1 MSFIS
6 GPSETP
12 PNDMLLSMRLAS
24 IFAHEEMQEGV
35 HTSEVQQYLPHRRE
49 SHMLDYM
56 KRSNIIKFLSEN
68 LFVMVQHGSASDV
81 ILEKFENTVSEATNK
96 SLDKD
101 LLAVLRNNGW
111 NGKRFQMSSSVPF
124 DPNALFLALLN
135 LHLRSTDKEHP
146 RKRSSFHIRRMSIM
160 ASSQRSHDSFEDPPN
175 ELEEFENQHENIN
188 EKQFYSDQV
197 KSFCPS
203 ILLTHLRDRPIGEM
217 LSVSSSTFQ
226 GACMLADISGAQQFL
241 R

>member
-1 MSFIS
+1 MSRR
-6 GPSETP
+6 GR
-12 PNDMLLSMRLAS
+12 D
-24 IFAHEEMQEGV
+24 EEMEGGV
-35 HTSEVQQYLPHRRE
+35 YSSEVQQYFPHRRE

-56 KRSNIIKFLSEN
+56 KRANIIKFLSDN
-68 LFVMVQHGSASDV
+68 LFVMVQHGPASDI
-81 ILEKFENTVSEATNK
+81 ILEKFENTVIESTIK

-111 NGKRFQMSSSVPF
+111 NGKKFQMSSSVPF

-146 RKRSSFHIRRMSIM
+146 RKRSSFNFRKVIIVT
-160 ASSQRSHDSFEDPPN
+160 SSQRSHDSFEDPSN
-175 ELEEFENQHENIN
+175 DLEEFDNQYDNMN

-203 ILLTHLRDRPIGEM
+203 ILLTHLRDRPLGEM

-226 GACMLADISGAQQFL
+226 GACLLADISGKETKQQEE
-241 R
+241 